1 MDKEGGHEKIGQKY
15 EGLIERGGRVP
26 NCFIIFPSEKHVFIT
41 IGILFLSGEY
51 SHLLESI
58 DLVFHV
64 VYVLLEN
71 DILSDF
77 FSSYSYFQI

>member
-41 IGILFLSGEY
+41 IGFVLSGEY
-51 SHLLESI
+51 SRLLDPFFHLVYFLLEMI
-58 DLVFHV
+58 YYEICFPFTLF
-64 VYVLLEN
+64 LT
-71 DILSDF
+71 IIF
-77 FSSYSYFQI
+77 